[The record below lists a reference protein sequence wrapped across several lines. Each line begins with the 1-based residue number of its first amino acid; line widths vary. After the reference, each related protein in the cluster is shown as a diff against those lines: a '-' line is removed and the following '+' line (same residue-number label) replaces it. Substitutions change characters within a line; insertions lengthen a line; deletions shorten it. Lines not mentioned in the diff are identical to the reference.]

1 MVFRIT
7 LISDEIDDFVR
18 EYKIDADATFFDL
31 HRVIQASCQYQEREI
46 TSFFVC
52 NEDWEKEQ
60 EIILEDMGTSGVDED
75 IYLMKETRLGDL
87 LEDEKQRMMYVF
99 DPLSERLFFMELTE
113 IIFGE
118 AQSEAICTRG
128 HGNPPAQFLSLSEE
142 TAIQDAQKKN
152 LDIEE
157 DFYGSEDFADEEFD
171 PEGMEIS
178 EGKPY

>member
-7 LISDEIDDFVR
+7 MISDEIEDFVR
-18 EYKIDADATFFDL
+18 EYKIDADATFYDL
-31 HRVIQASCQYQEREI
+31 HRIILESCQYLDQEI

-60 EIILEDMGTSGVDED
+60 EVVLEDMGTSGVDED

-87 LEDEKQRMMYVF
+87 LEDEKQRMMFVF
-99 DPLSERLFFMELTE
+99 DPFSERVFFMELTE

-118 AQSEAICTRG
+118 KQAEAVCTRG
-128 HGNPPAQFLSLSEE
+128 HGHPPVQFQTE
-142 TAIQDAQKKN
+142 TDENQTTDQPKRN

-157 DFYGSEDFADEEFD
+157 DFYGSEGFDEEEFD

-178 EGKPY
+178 DGKPY

>member
-1 MVFRIT
+1 MIFRIT
-7 LISDEIDDFVR
+7 LISDEIEDFVR

-31 HRVIQASCQYQEREI
+31 HKVILESCQYQDREI

-60 EIILEDMGTSGVDED
+60 EIVLEDMGTSGVDED

-99 DPLSERLFFMELTE
+99 DPLAERLFFMELTE
-113 IIFGE
+113 ITFGE
-118 AQSEAICTRG
+118 NLSKAICTRG
-128 HGNPPAQFLSLSEE
+128 HGNPPEQYLDLTEE
-142 TAIQDAQKKN
+142 INTPEAQKKN
-152 LDIEE
+152 LEIDE
-157 DFYGSEDFADEEFD
+157 DFYGSDDFSDEEFD